1 MVRVITH
8 ISYVPDRGSGDP
20 RLNYLSLGVGDDTFF
35 LSQAGGNSLVS
46 NGEKGCWGGLA
57 LMVVVGPRG
66 KIGKQVHN
74 LRTV

>member
-46 NGEKGCWGGLA
+46 KWGKGVLGRTGLNCDRGSQGENRKA
-57 LMVVVGPRG
+57 ST
-66 KIGKQVHN
+66 QS
-74 LRTV
+74 